1 MVVIKYD
8 GSKYSEYAKNVEVIK
23 SYLGID
29 TIDWYTGRTELAPY
43 LLYITGYLAKEL
55 IELGKDAD
63 ITEKINRIFE
73 ISKHGADLIVGDDCR
88 VLAEEIG
95 MTEIM
100 EEILPGYIEFNAN
113 RWNFCWSDALS
124 SLSMRLKWNYSSLL
138 VEPIEQGCPCSCGT
152 GETTK
157 DWETYSS
164 GVWPE
169 DENYKGF
176 GYSPITNSGLSKTPS
191 CNCGYR
197 LTN

>member
-8 GSKYSEYAKNVEVIK
+8 GSEYSEYAKNVEVIK

-73 ISKHGADLIVGDDCR
+73 ISEHGADLIVGDDCR

-100 EEILPGYIEFNAN
+100 EEILPGYIEFNAD

-157 DWETYSS
+157 DWEAYSS

-176 GYSPITNSGLSKTPS
+176 GYSPITNGGLSKIPS